1 VFLHRVHPITLG
13 RGDVPNATCTRL
25 DEHVIMVGLPLIL
38 PSFGEDPFGQVASGQ
53 LTLCSNTQSIQVEE
67 STGPYPLP
75 PQNRL
80 STAKSVWDP
89 SDDQFG
95 YYFASGHRSL
105 SFKRM
110 KIRPNNP
117 GTVLAESDE
126 LVLFLLYTSSHDCL
140 WWNNVNGYALVLR
153 ALNDAPALFERFRTV
168 ILQSKSSGFGFSTS
182 GCSKASGER
191 FTSSDRTAPSLAS

>member
-1 VFLHRVHPITLG
+1 VFVCYNLGSLDHLFVRLLGSKQALVCESACLSDTL
-13 RGDVPNATCTRL
+13 TRP

-140 WWNNVNGYALVLR
+140 
-153 ALNDAPALFERFRTV
+153 
-168 ILQSKSSGFGFSTS
+168 
-182 GCSKASGER
+182 
-191 FTSSDRTAPSLAS
+191 